1 MSDAADWRKACY
13 NPLVRS
19 WVLGVVAL
27 VACAGGGDAAP
38 VEAEAT
44 EEAPQ
49 GEPVEP
55 PFQVAGD
62 ADGLV
67 LTYYD
72 EEGPHTVFNRDDV
85 PEASRARVRVDSLE
99 LPPEQREP
107 NHVYVADL
115 RNEVQGRYAVRR
127 YTRDTFDELLDEA
140 AGVEVP
146 PVVAAAPTTPA
157 NPANVHADGS
167 DVIIYGASWCGACR
181 SAARYLSQRGVPFE
195 EKDIEREPGARAEMN
210 AKARAAGIRPSGIPV
225 IDFRGNILTGFDQR
239 RIDRLI
245 AQTTNSG
252 TTTL

>member
-1 MSDAADWRKACY
+1 MK
-13 NPLVRS
+13 PLVRS
-19 WVLGVVAL
+19 WVLGVVVL
-27 VACAGGGDAAP
+27 LACAGGDSTAT
-38 VEAEAT
+38 VEGAVEG
-44 EEAPQ
+44 EAPR

-62 ADGLV
+62 AEGLV

-72 EEGPHTVFNRDDV
+72 EEGPHTVHRRSDV
-85 PEASRARVRVDSLE
+85 PEAHRERVRVDSLE
-99 LPPEQREP
+99 IPPEQREP

-127 YTRDTFDELLDEA
+127 FTREAFDDLLDEA
-140 AGVEVP
+140 AGVDEP
-146 PVVAAAPTTPA
+146 PVVEGPDPA
-157 NPANVHADGS
+157 IAHAGQAGS

-210 AKARAAGIRPSGIPV
+210 AKARAAGVRPSGIPV

-239 RIDRLI
+239 RIDALI
-245 AQTTNSG
+245 AQTGNSG